1 MDEKSSNGSLGHDN
15 RTNTS
20 WRRGLDKNNNSVNI
34 NDELKS
40 NNRSRLETTLNG
52 TRQKN
57 SQELKESSKN
67 SGKLTGKF
75 SVNDKGNV
83 VSVDKNQ
90 SNEDRKDLINLA
102 RSKYVIIGDGEEL
115 MNTRNEQ
122 DSINVKN
129 TQNVRDPKDSL
140 DLDLK
145 LKNMVYMRKKSS
157 DSKSKII
164 GDTPKINSPKVILT
178 KHKPEKMGDT
188 FKENFDSKSKNIEV
202 NFTPNFKPKGTP
214 VSAKNVPSPTGNPGN
229 FAMEN
234 QTATPTKLFR
244 SSSLNVWTD
253 RPSRTGV
260 PSCAAQR
267 KCAPSSTDM
276 TPCKPH
282 SKDYSSNSA
291 KTLSSNSTALIT
303 CASKSKDLYNS
314 IGGL

>member
-1 MDEKSSNGSLGHDN
+1 
-15 RTNTS
+15 
-20 WRRGLDKNNNSVNI
+20 
-34 NDELKS
+34 
-40 NNRSRLETTLNG
+40 
-52 TRQKN
+52 
-57 SQELKESSKN
+57 
-67 SGKLTGKF
+67 
-75 SVNDKGNV
+75 
-83 VSVDKNQ
+83 
-90 SNEDRKDLINLA
+90 
-102 RSKYVIIGDGEEL
+102 

-129 TQNVRDPKDSL
+129 TQNVRDLKDSL

-188 FKENFDSKSKNIEV
+188 FRENLDSKSKNIEV

-214 VSAKNVPSPTGNPGN
+214 VSAKNVPSRTGNPGN

-253 RPSRTGV
+253 RPSRNGV

-267 KCAPSSTDM
+267 KCAPNSTDM

-282 SKDYSSNSA
+282 SKDYSSNSS
-291 KTLSSNSTALIT
+291 KTLSSNSTEMIT